1 MEDIQERI
9 LNSREKLVET
19 VQFQHI
25 SLFFIMIKSIK
36 NIHNL
41 NIFDNKYLYTAN
53 ADETTFFH
61 QKGRKV
67 CDAI

>member
-9 LNSREKLVET
+9 LNSREKLVKT
-19 VQFQHI
+19 VQFQHF

-53 ADETTFFH
+53 ADDTTFFLP
-61 QKGRKV
+61 KRKESL
-67 CDAI
+67 